1 MGRGRAVRKE
11 EPVISPLSINWTMLN
26 TLRALPGPE
35 ALRPTASLLDITQ
48 ATRLKPVV
56 VRPIL
61 TELVSEGLAREYMT
75 HCGLQY
81 ARTSEG
87 DQKVQAIKNWLR

>member
-1 MGRGRAVRKE
+1 
-11 EPVISPLSINWTMLN
+11 MLN

-35 ALRPTASLLDITQ
+35 ALSPTASISDIMK

-61 TELVSEGLAREYMT
+61 TELISEGLAREYMT
-75 HCGLQY
+75 HRGLQY
-81 ARTSEG
+81 GKRCVTTPPP
-87 DQKVQAIKNWLR
+87 

>member
-1 MGRGRAVRKE
+1 
-11 EPVISPLSINWTMLN
+11 VICPLSINWTMLN

-35 ALRPTASLLDITQ
+35 ALSPTASLSDIMK

-56 VRPIL
+56 VRPLL
-61 TELVSEGLAREYMT
+61 TNLISEGLAREYTT

-87 DQKVQAIKNWLR
+87 DQKIQAIRNWLR

>member
-1 MGRGRAVRKE
+1 MIS
-11 EPVISPLSINWTMLN
+11 PPMISPLTINWTMLN

-35 ALRPTASLLDITQ
+35 ALSPTASLSDIMK
-48 ATRLKPVV
+48 ATHLKPVV

-61 TELVSEGLAREYMT
+61 TDLISEGLAREYTT
-75 HCGLQY
+75 HRGRQY

-87 DQKVQAIKNWLR
+87 DQKIQAVKNWLR